1 MTDLERVI
9 KIVDWLIFEKVVKS
23 RRELAEVLGYTE
35 SSMSQILNGKVT
47 LSERF
52 IKKLSTIDDRINEDW
67 IRHESGNM
75 LKTTQVIT
83 NESGVLINGDNTN
96 SPIDNRHY
104 YSDSPDV
111 LRAQIELLDERIKEK
126 DAQIKEKDAQIKEK
140 DAQIKEKDAQIKSL
154 LDIISKFNS

>member
-67 IRHESGNM
+67 IRHESGSM

-140 DAQIKEKDAQIKSL
+140 DAQIKSL
-154 LDIISKFNS
+154 LAIMEKLKS

>member
-52 IKKLSTIDDRINEDW
+52 IKKLSTIDNRINEDW

-140 DAQIKEKDAQIKSL
+140 DAQIKSL

>member
-140 DAQIKEKDAQIKSL
+140 DAQIKSL